1 MAQLRVSAEHWP
13 LASTFTIARG
23 SKNSADV
30 VVVEIERDGVC
41 GRGECVPYPHY
52 GETVAGVE
60 SDIAA
65 MGAAVAG
72 GLDRTEL
79 QRAMG
84 AGAAR
89 NALDC
94 ALWDLE
100 AKTTGTPVAT
110 MVGLEALSPVVTAY
124 TLSLGSPE
132 EMAKAARQHAE
143 RPLLKLKLGGG
154 EDLERVHAVRENAPA
169 ATIIVDANE
178 SWSAESVEPLSRALL
193 EENVALIEQPLPAG
207 TDSLLEEIDHPV
219 PVCADESCHTTSD
232 LEAIAGRYD
241 AVNIKLDKS
250 GGLTAALELLT
261 AADAVGLEVMVGCMV
276 GTSLAMAPG
285 MVLAQK
291 ARFVDL
297 DGPLLLAQDRPLG
310 LRFENGRVF
319 PPRPEL
325 WG

>member
-1 MAQLRVSAEHWP
+1 MAELRVAVEHWP

-30 VVVEIERDGVC
+30 VVVELERNGVC

-52 GETVAGVE
+52 GETVSGVE
-60 SDIAA
+60 RAIAA
-65 MGAAVAG
+65 MSGAVAE
-72 GLDRTEL
+72 GLDRAGL
-79 QRAMG
+79 QRTMG

-100 AKTTGTPVAT
+100 AKTTGTSVAAK
-110 MVGLEALSPVVTAY
+110 VGLEVLAPVITAY

-132 EMAKAARQHAE
+132 EMGNAARLHAG

-154 EDLERVHAVRENAPA
+154 EDLERVLAVRENAPW

-178 SWSAESVEPLSRALL
+178 SWSVDSVEPLSRALL
-193 EENVALIEQPLPAG
+193 EADVALIEQPLPAG
-207 TDSLLEEIDHPV
+207 EDAPLETMDRPV
-219 PVCADESCHTTSD
+219 PICADESCHTTTD
-232 LEAIAGRYD
+232 LKAVAGRYD
-241 AVNIKLDKS
+241 AVNIKLDKT
-250 GGLTAALELLT
+250 GGLTGALELQK
-261 AADAVGLEVMVGCMV
+261 AAAAAGLEVMVGCMV

-285 MVLAQK
+285 ILLAQK

-297 DGPLLLAQDRPLG
+297 DGPLLLAQDRPAG
-310 LRFENGRVF
+310 LRFENGRVY